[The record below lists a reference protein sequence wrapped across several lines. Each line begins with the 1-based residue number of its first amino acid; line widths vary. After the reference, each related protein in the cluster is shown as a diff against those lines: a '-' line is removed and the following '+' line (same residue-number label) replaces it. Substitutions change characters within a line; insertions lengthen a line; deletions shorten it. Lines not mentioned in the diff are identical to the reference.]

1 MERTATFLGNQH
13 EEEEEDFDDGDEV
26 EEMDIDDDRHVDVQQ
41 GELQCV
47 CLNKTDLRRCTK
59 TGHFRSL
66 LGHCP
71 AHFRARYITPFK
83 TNATIPQWERAC
95 EKLRRY
101 REDEDARA
109 AAAFA
114 KEQAKLL
121 AMIGVCAEDAV
132 FAEDLE
138 PRQKLVPDFGS
149 SISAL
154 LPRKR
159 GRPDDDVAATAT
171 TATTTS
177 GKKVRPQDSSVDLD
191 IQGLGI
197 EDVTDEFSGEVRY
210 SEMHKLGLNH

>member
-1 MERTATFLGNQH
+1 MERTATLGNQH
-13 EEEEEDFDDGDEV
+13 DKEEDYDDGDEV

-41 GELQCV
+41 EELQCV
-47 CLNKTDLRRCTK
+47 FLNKTDLSRCTK
-59 TGHFRSL
+59 KGHFRSL

-71 AHFRARYITPFK
+71 GHFRARYITPLK

-101 REDEDARA
+101 REDKDARA

-121 AMIGVCAEDAV
+121 AMLGVCAEDAV

-159 GRPDDDVAATAT
+159 GRPDDDVAANTN
-171 TATTTS
+171 TTTS

-191 IQGLGI
+191 IEALDL